1 MFFAVFLND
10 FDALMVK
17 NKNKKYKYY
26 FNIFIN
32 KNYFWKALG
41 TLISNTRLK
50 SSLEAVFE
58 LVIVLKDNEYE
69 FLVKKTNK

>member
-32 KNYFWKALG
+32 KNYF
-41 TLISNTRLK
+41 
-50 SSLEAVFE
+50 
-58 LVIVLKDNEYE
+58 
-69 FLVKKTNK
+69 